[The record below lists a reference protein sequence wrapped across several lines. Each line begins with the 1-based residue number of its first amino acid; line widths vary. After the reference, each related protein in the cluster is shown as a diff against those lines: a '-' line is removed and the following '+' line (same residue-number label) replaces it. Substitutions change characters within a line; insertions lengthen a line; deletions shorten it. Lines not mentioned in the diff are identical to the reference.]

1 MGPIFRT
8 AVRPAFRSALIV
20 ATLLGVT
27 LPGAACKGSS
37 TSPSAT
43 TPAVASPTETLTWSG
58 TLPVGGSKFYSFTV
72 GVNGEVDVTLVS
84 IFGNGVAPGVTLGL
98 GIGTP
103 AGTACG
109 TSKTVNA
116 QAGSTA
122 QATGTFAPGVYCV
135 SLADVGN
142 LSAPATFTI
151 TIAHP

>member
-1 MGPIFRT
+1 MG
-8 AVRPAFRSALIV
+8 PAFRTGLIF

-37 TSPSAT
+37 TTAPSAT
-43 TPAVASPTETLTWSG
+43 TTLPVASPTETLTWSG

-84 IFGNGVAPGVTLGL
+84 IFGNGVAPGVALGL